1 MPKIWQLIAGH
12 ILLVIGCYLT
22 AWGIYLAPQSSPTPL
37 SIFTRPLFWGLI
49 VILGGLCFI
58 FVPHIM
64 RKGKEEK

>member
-37 SIFTRPLFWGLI
+37 SIFI